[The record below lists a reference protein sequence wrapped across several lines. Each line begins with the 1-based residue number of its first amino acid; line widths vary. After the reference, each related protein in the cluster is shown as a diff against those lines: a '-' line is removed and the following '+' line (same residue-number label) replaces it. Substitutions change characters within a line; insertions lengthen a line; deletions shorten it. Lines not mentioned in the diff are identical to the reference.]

1 MRFFLSLSPSV
12 LGKTQT
18 AQHKTHKANKNRAP
32 FAAQHRQSR
41 VLGVPMQ
48 ARKKA
53 CGLKGLQAGRKG

>member
-1 MRFFLSLSPSV
+1 MRFFLSLSPSA

-18 AQHKTHKANKNRAP
+18 AQHKTHKANKNRAS

-48 ARKKA
+48 ARKKP
-53 CGLKGLQAGRKG
+53 AG